1 MSNIPIAIGRF
12 SALSAKDPG
21 GNDFYYNN
29 PSFWLQYFGPRVGFL
44 LCQMGQA
51 RFRG

>member
-29 PSFWLQYFGPRVGFL
+29 PVFGCNILDPKL
-44 LCQMGQA
+44 A
-51 RFRG
+51 S